1 MRNLRRDLTWIG
13 LAYVAYLVVS
23 ALSQT
28 GTAMITSW
36 LVPWI
41 GQDAWMVLCIIF
53 MYPLAFFL
61 YWLIL
66 QTVPKARQT
75 WTCPMG
81 TGHFLGWFV
90 ICMGGVYFGSLIGQ
104 FLMTIVSVIT
114 GETMVNQVEEMIMD
128 MSLWAV
134 ILSAVILAPIM
145 EELIFR
151 KLVLDRLAG
160 YGPAVAMSV
169 SALVF
174 GLAHGNFYQFFY
186 AFLLGLI
193 FAYIYLRTGKVRYS
207 MMLHMMVNFCGS
219 VIPILIMRVADEIE
233 VAAILASVTQLT
245 FMGVF
250 MLGGLILFICKW
262 KEIKTYVHGNTVRGW
277 RRCLITS
284 SGMILLYVCCVVLFF
299 L

>member
-13 LAYVAYLVVS
+13 LAYVTYLVVS
-23 ALSQT
+23 VLSQT
-28 GTAMITSW
+28 GTAMITGW

-41 GQDAWMVLCIIF
+41 GQDAWMVLCMAS

-66 QTVPKARQT
+66 QMVPKARQK
-75 WTCPMG
+75 WAHPMG
-81 TGHFLGWFV
+81 AGHFWGWFV
-90 ICMGGVYFGSLIGQ
+90 ICMGGVYFGNLIGQ
-104 FLMTIVSVIT
+104 VLMAVVSVVT
-114 GETMVNQVEEMIMD
+114 GEPMVNQVEEMIMD

-134 ILSAVILAPIM
+134 ILSAVIMAPIM

-160 YGPAVAMSV
+160 YGPAVSVFV

-193 FAYIYLRTGKVRYS
+193 FAYIYLRTGKIRYS
-207 MMLHMMVNFCGS
+207 MMLHMMINFCGS
-219 VIPILIMRVADEIE
+219 VIPILLMRVADVNE
-233 VAAILASVTQLT
+233 VTAILASVTQLA
-245 FMGVF
+245 FMGIF
-250 MLGGLILFICKW
+250 MLGGLILLICKW
-262 KEIKTYVHGNTVRGW
+262 KEIKAYVCGNTVRGW
-277 RRCLITS
+277 GKCLITS
-284 SGMILLYVCCVVLFF
+284 PGMILVCICCVVMFF

>member
-36 LVPWI
+36 LIPWI
-41 GQDAWMVLCIIF
+41 GHDAWMVLCIIF
-53 MYPLAFFL
+53 MYPLALFL

-66 QTVPKARQT
+66 QMVPKARQN
-75 WTCPMG
+75 WTYPMG
-81 TGHFLGWFV
+81 VGRFLGWFV
-90 ICMGGVYFGSLIGQ
+90 ICMGGVYFGNLIGQ
-104 FLMTIVSVIT
+104 LLMAVVSAIT
-114 GETMVNQVEEMIMD
+114 GQPMVNQVEEMIMD

-134 ILSAVILAPIM
+134 IVSAVILAPIM

-160 YGPAVAMSV
+160 YGPAVAMVV

-219 VIPILIMRVADEIE
+219 VIPILLLRVADENE

-277 RRCLITS
+277 RRYLITS
-284 SGMILLYVCCVVLFF
+284 PGMILLYACCVVLFF

>member
-13 LAYVAYLVVS
+13 LAYVAYLVIS

-36 LVPWI
+36 LIPWI
-41 GQDAWMVLCIIF
+41 GQDTWMVLCIIF

-61 YWLIL
+61 YWLIM

-114 GETMVNQVEEMIMD
+114 GETMVNQV
-128 MSLWAV
+128 AV

-145 EELIFR
+145 EELMFR

-219 VIPILIMRVADEIE
+219 VIPILLLRVADENE

-277 RRCLITS
+277 RRYLITS
-284 SGMILLYVCCVVLFF
+284 PGMILLYACCVVLFF

>member
-28 GTAMITSW
+28 GIAMITSW
-36 LVPWI
+36 LIPWI
-41 GQDAWMVLCIIF
+41 GHDAWMVLCIIF
-53 MYPLAFFL
+53 MYPLALFL

-66 QTVPKARQT
+66 QMVPKARQK
-75 WTCPMG
+75 WTYPMG
-81 TGHFLGWFV
+81 VGRFLGWFV
-90 ICMGGVYFGSLIGQ
+90 ICMGGVYFGNLIGQ
-104 FLMTIVSVIT
+104 FLMAVVSAIT
-114 GETMVNQVEEMIMD
+114 GQPMVNQVEEMIMD

-134 ILSAVILAPIM
+134 IVSAVILAPIM

-160 YGPAVAMSV
+160 YGPAVAMVV

-219 VIPILIMRVADEIE
+219 VIPILLLRVADENE

-262 KEIKTYVHGNTVRGW
+262 KEIKAYVHGNTVRGW
-277 RRCLITS
+277 RRYLITS
-284 SGMILLYVCCVVLFF
+284 PGMILLYACCVVLFF

>member
-219 VIPILIMRVADEIE
+219 VIPILIMRVADENE

-284 SGMILLYVCCVVLFF
+284 PGMILLYVCWVVLFF

>member
-36 LVPWI
+36 LIPWI
-41 GQDAWMVLCIIF
+41 GHDAWMVLCIIF
-53 MYPLAFFL
+53 MYPLALFL
-61 YWLIL
+61 YWMIL
-66 QTVPKARQT
+66 QMVPKARQN
-75 WTCPMG
+75 WTYPMG
-81 TGHFLGWFV
+81 VGRFLSWFV
-90 ICMGGVYFGSLIGQ
+90 ICMGGVYFGNLIGQ
-104 FLMTIVSVIT
+104 FLMAVVSAIT
-114 GETMVNQVEEMIMD
+114 GQPMVNQVEEMIMD

-134 ILSAVILAPIM
+134 IVSAVILAPIM

-160 YGPAVAMSV
+160 YGPAVAMVV

-219 VIPILIMRVADEIE
+219 VIPILLLRVADENE
-233 VAAILASVTQLT
+233 VTAILASVTQLT

-277 RRCLITS
+277 RRYLITS
-284 SGMILLYVCCVVLFF
+284 PGMILLYACCVVLFF

>member
-36 LVPWI
+36 LIPWI
-41 GQDAWMVLCIIF
+41 GHDAWMVLCIIF
-53 MYPLAFFL
+53 MYPLALFL

-66 QTVPKARQT
+66 QMVPKARQN
-75 WTCPMG
+75 WTYPMG
-81 TGHFLGWFV
+81 VGRFLGWFV
-90 ICMGGVYFGSLIGQ
+90 ICMGGVYFGNLIGQ
-104 FLMTIVSVIT
+104 LLMAVVSAIT
-114 GETMVNQVEEMIMD
+114 GQPMVNQVEEMIMD

-160 YGPAVAMSV
+160 YGPAVAMVV

-219 VIPILIMRVADEIE
+219 VIPILLLRVADENE

-277 RRCLITS
+277 RRYLITS
-284 SGMILLYVCCVVLFF
+284 PGMILLYACCVVLFF

>member
-36 LVPWI
+36 LIPWI

-53 MYPLAFFL
+53 MYPLALFL

-66 QTVPKARQT
+66 QTVPKARQN
-75 WTCPMG
+75 WTYPMG
-81 TGHFLGWFV
+81 VGRFLGWFV
-90 ICMGGVYFGSLIGQ
+90 ICMGGVYFGNLIGQ
-104 FLMTIVSVIT
+104 FLMAVVSAIT
-114 GETMVNQVEEMIMD
+114 GQPMANQVEEMIMD

-160 YGPAVAMSV
+160 YGPAVVCVCAGLWSCPRQF
-169 SALVF
+169 LPVF
-174 GLAHGNFYQFFY
+174 LRIFTGIDICLY
-186 AFLLGLI
+186 L
-193 FAYIYLRTGKVRYS
+193 FAYWKSPLQHDASYDGQLLRKRDSDPDY
-207 MMLHMMVNFCGS
+207 
-219 VIPILIMRVADEIE
+219 A
-233 VAAILASVTQLT
+233 
-245 FMGVF
+245 
-250 MLGGLILFICKW
+250 GG
-262 KEIKTYVHGNTVRGW
+262 R
-277 RRCLITS
+277 
-284 SGMILLYVCCVVLFF
+284 
-299 L
+299 

>member
-53 MYPLAFFL
+53 MYPLALFL

-66 QTVPKARQT
+66 QMVPKARQN
-75 WTCPMG
+75 WTYPVG
-81 TGHFLGWFV
+81 VGRFLGWFV

-219 VIPILIMRVADEIE
+219 VIPILLLRVADENE

-277 RRCLITS
+277 RRYLITS
-284 SGMILLYVCCVVLFF
+284 PGMILLYVCCVVLFF

>member
-28 GTAMITSW
+28 GIAMITSW
-36 LVPWI
+36 LIPWI
-41 GQDAWMVLCIIF
+41 GHDAWMVLCIIF
-53 MYPLAFFL
+53 MYPLALFL

-66 QTVPKARQT
+66 QMVPKARQN
-75 WTCPMG
+75 WTYPMG
-81 TGHFLGWFV
+81 VGRFLGWFV
-90 ICMGGVYFGSLIGQ
+90 ICMGQPMG
-104 FLMTIVSVIT
+104 
-114 GETMVNQVEEMIMD
+114 NQVEEMIMD

-134 ILSAVILAPIM
+134 IVSAVILAPIM

-160 YGPAVAMSV
+160 YGPAVAMVV

-219 VIPILIMRVADEIE
+219 VIPILLLRVADENE

-277 RRCLITS
+277 RRYLITS
-284 SGMILLYVCCVVLFF
+284 PGMILLYVCCVVLFF

>member
-193 FAYIYLRTGKVRYS
+193 FAYIYLCTGKVRYS

-219 VIPILIMRVADEIE
+219 VIPILIMRVADENE

>member
-36 LVPWI
+36 LIPWI
-41 GQDAWMVLCIIF
+41 GHDAWMVLCIIF
-53 MYPLAFFL
+53 MYPLALFL

-66 QTVPKARQT
+66 QMVPKARQK
-75 WTCPMG
+75 WTYPMG
-81 TGHFLGWFV
+81 VGRFLGWFV
-90 ICMGGVYFGSLIGQ
+90 ICMGGVYFGNLIGQ
-104 FLMTIVSVIT
+104 FLMAVVSAIT
-114 GETMVNQVEEMIMD
+114 GQPMVNQVEEMIMD

-134 ILSAVILAPIM
+134 IVSAVILAPIM

-160 YGPAVAMSV
+160 YGPAVAMVV

-219 VIPILIMRVADEIE
+219 VIPILIMRVADENE

-262 KEIKTYVHGNTVRGW
+262 KEIKAYVHGNTVRGW
-277 RRCLITS
+277 RRYLITS
-284 SGMILLYVCCVVLFF
+284 PGMILLYVCCVVLFF

>member
-134 ILSAVILAPIM
+134 ILSAVILAPIT
-145 EELIFR
+145 EELFSANWFWTGWLDMAR
-151 KLVLDRLAG
+151 RWRCLCPRWSLVLPTAIFT
-160 YGPAVAMSV
+160 SF
-169 SALVF
+169 ST
-174 GLAHGNFYQFFY
+174 HFYW
-186 AFLLGLI
+186 
-193 FAYIYLRTGKVRYS
+193 
-207 MMLHMMVNFCGS
+207 
-219 VIPILIMRVADEIE
+219 D
-233 VAAILASVTQLT
+233 
-245 FMGVF
+245 
-250 MLGGLILFICKW
+250 
-262 KEIKTYVHGNTVRGW
+262 
-277 RRCLITS
+277 
-284 SGMILLYVCCVVLFF
+284 
-299 L
+299 

>member
-1 MRNLRRDLTWIG
+1 MTNEKFTKRSDLDRTGLCGISGGFGIKPDRNSHDHQ
-13 LAYVAYLVVS
+13 LAGSVDRTGRLDGALHYFHVS
-23 ALSQT
+23 A
-28 GTAMITSW
+28 GIF
-36 LVPWI
+36 P
-41 GQDAWMVLCIIF
+41 VLAD
-53 MYPLAFFL
+53 LADG
-61 YWLIL
+61 
-66 QTVPKARQT
+66 AE
-75 WTCPMG
+75 
-81 TGHFLGWFV
+81 
-90 ICMGGVYFGSLIGQ
+90 
-104 FLMTIVSVIT
+104 
-114 GETMVNQVEEMIMD
+114 GETDMD
-128 MSLWAV
+128 
-134 ILSAVILAPIM
+134 LSYGYRTFLRLVCDLYGRRV
-145 EELIFR
+145 FR
-151 KLVLDRLAG
+151 QSDRTIPDDDCQCDNWRDHGQSGGRNDHG
-160 YGPAVAMSV
+160 YESVGGDPVRCDPGADHGRTDFSQIGSGPAVAMSV

-219 VIPILIMRVADEIE
+219 VIPILLMRVADENE

-284 SGMILLYVCCVVLFF
+284 PGMILLYVCCVVLFF

>member
-36 LVPWI
+36 LIPWI
-41 GQDAWMVLCIIF
+41 GQDTWMVLCIIF
-53 MYPLAFFL
+53 MYPLALFL

-66 QTVPKARQT
+66 QMVPKARQN
-75 WTCPMG
+75 WTYPMG
-81 TGHFLGWFV
+81 VGRFLGWFV
-90 ICMGGVYFGSLIGQ
+90 ICMGGVYFGNLIGQ
-104 FLMTIVSVIT
+104 FLMAVVSAIT
-114 GETMVNQVEEMIMD
+114 GQPMVNQVEEMIMD

-134 ILSAVILAPIM
+134 IVSAVILAPIM

-160 YGPAVAMSV
+160 YGPAVAMVV

-219 VIPILIMRVADEIE
+219 VIPILLLRVADENE

-277 RRCLITS
+277 RRYLITS
-284 SGMILLYVCCVVLFF
+284 PGMILLYVCCVVLFF

>member
-219 VIPILIMRVADEIE
+219 VIPILIMRVADENE

-277 RRCLITS
+277 RRCLIAS
-284 SGMILLYVCCVVLFF
+284 PGMILLYVCCVVLFF

>member
-1 MRNLRRDLTWIG
+1 M
-13 LAYVAYLVVS
+13 AVVS
-23 ALSQT
+23 A
-28 GTAMITSW
+28 
-36 LVPWI
+36 
-41 GQDAWMVLCIIF
+41 
-53 MYPLAFFL
+53 
-61 YWLIL
+61 
-66 QTVPKARQT
+66 
-75 WTCPMG
+75 
-81 TGHFLGWFV
+81 
-90 ICMGGVYFGSLIGQ
+90 
-104 FLMTIVSVIT
+104 IT
-114 GETMVNQVEEMIMD
+114 GQPMVNQVEEMIMD

-134 ILSAVILAPIM
+134 IVSAVILAPIM

-174 GLAHGNFYQFFY
+174 GLAHGNFYQGFY
-186 AFLLGLI
+186 SFLLGLI

-219 VIPILIMRVADEIE
+219 VIPILLLRVADENE

-277 RRCLITS
+277 RRYLITS
-284 SGMILLYVCCVVLFF
+284 PGMILLYVCCVVLFF

>member
-1 MRNLRRDLTWIG
+1 M
-13 LAYVAYLVVS
+13 A
-23 ALSQT
+23 
-28 GTAMITSW
+28 
-36 LVPWI
+36 
-41 GQDAWMVLCIIF
+41 
-53 MYPLAFFL
+53 
-61 YWLIL
+61 
-66 QTVPKARQT
+66 
-75 WTCPMG
+75 
-81 TGHFLGWFV
+81 
-90 ICMGGVYFGSLIGQ
+90 
-104 FLMTIVSVIT
+104 
-114 GETMVNQVEEMIMD
+114 NQVEEMIMD

-219 VIPILIMRVADEIE
+219 VIPILIMRVVDENE

-262 KEIKTYVHGNTVRGW
+262 KYGAWLEKMSHHQSRHDSVI
-277 RRCLITS
+277 CL
-284 SGMILLYVCCVVLFF
+284 LCCVVLFVSLVYRENDF
-299 L
+299 SGV

>member
-36 LVPWI
+36 LIPWI

-134 ILSAVILAPIM
+134 IVSAVILAPIM

-219 VIPILIMRVADEIE
+219 VIPILLLRVADENE

-262 KEIKTYVHGNTVRGW
+262 KEIRTYVHGNTVRGW
-277 RRCLITS
+277 RRYLITS
-284 SGMILLYVCCVVLFF
+284 PGMILLYVCCVVLFF

>member
-81 TGHFLGWFV
+81 IGHFLGWFV

-134 ILSAVILAPIM
+134 IVSAVILAPIM

-186 AFLLGLI
+186 ACLLGLI

-219 VIPILIMRVADEIE
+219 VIPILIMRVVDENE

-277 RRCLITS
+277 RRYLITS
-284 SGMILLYVCCVVLFF
+284 PGMILLYVCCVVLFF

>member
-28 GTAMITSW
+28 GIAMITSW
-36 LVPWI
+36 LIPWI
-41 GQDAWMVLCIIF
+41 GQDTWMVLCIIF
-53 MYPLAFFL
+53 MYPLALFL

-66 QTVPKARQT
+66 QMVPKARQN
-75 WTCPMG
+75 WTYPMG
-81 TGHFLGWFV
+81 VGRFLGWFV
-90 ICMGGVYFGSLIGQ
+90 ICMGGVYFGNLIGQ
-104 FLMTIVSVIT
+104 FLMAVVSAIT
-114 GETMVNQVEEMIMD
+114 GQPMVNQVEEMIMD

-134 ILSAVILAPIM
+134 IVSAVILAPIM

-160 YGPAVAMSV
+160 YGPAVAMVV

-207 MMLHMMVNFCGS
+207 MMLHMMVIFCGS
-219 VIPILIMRVADEIE
+219 VIPILLLRVADENE

-277 RRCLITS
+277 RRYLITS
-284 SGMILLYVCCVVLFF
+284 PGMILLYVCCVVLFF

>member
-1 MRNLRRDLTWIG
+1 M
-13 LAYVAYLVVS
+13 
-23 ALSQT
+23 
-28 GTAMITSW
+28 
-36 LVPWI
+36 
-41 GQDAWMVLCIIF
+41 
-53 MYPLAFFL
+53 

-66 QTVPKARQT
+66 QMVPKARQN
-75 WTCPMG
+75 WTYPMG
-81 TGHFLGWFV
+81 VGRFLGWFV
-90 ICMGGVYFGSLIGQ
+90 ICMGGVYFGNLIGQ
-104 FLMTIVSVIT
+104 LLMAVVSAIT
-114 GETMVNQVEEMIMD
+114 GQPMVNQVEEMIMD

-134 ILSAVILAPIM
+134 IVSAVILAPIM

-160 YGPAVAMSV
+160 YGPAVAMVV

-219 VIPILIMRVADEIE
+219 VIPILLLRVADENE
-233 VAAILASVTQLT
+233 VAAILASVTQLI

-277 RRCLITS
+277 RRYLITS
-284 SGMILLYVCCVVLFF
+284 PGMILLYACCVVLFF